1 MKKNIRLTAFVLLLA
16 FFLQTNVKAQ
26 SNEGFGDVKGTNLLN
41 AGVGLGSFGL
51 SGTGGLPLI
60 ASFEHGFAKSI
71 SAGLEA
77 GFIQQSYGS
86 DWKYTYLIVGPR
98 GSYHFALTNPKLD
111 LYGGAGLL
119 YRHFSFRSSAVVSG
133 GDEPTYDFNSSGGDM
148 IIDLHA
154 GGRYLFNNRVGA
166 FGELSYGISP
176 LKLGVT
182 LKF

>member
-16 FFLQTNVKAQ
+16 CFLQTNIKAQ
-26 SNEGFGDVKGTNLLN
+26 SNDAFGDVKGTNLLN

-60 ASFEHGFAKSI
+60 ASFEHGVSRNI
-71 SAGLEA
+71 SVGLEA
-77 GFIQQSYGS
+77 GFIQQKYAS
-86 DWKYTYLIVGPR
+86 DWKYTYLIFGAR
-98 GSYHFALTNPKLD
+98 GSYHFAINNPKLD

-119 YRHFSFRSSAVVSG
+119 YRHFSFTYTDG
-133 GDEPTYDFNSSGGDM
+133 NTGDQPAYDFNSSGGDM

-154 GGRYLFNNRVGA
+154 GTRYLFNDHVGA

-176 LKLGVT
+176 LKLGVA